1 MYNLKRAPLLA
12 AGLLLAASQPVVA
25 ETADP
30 TAAAATGTTVTVSLN
45 RDQLHKLVSYGDL
58 DLSSPQGMSTL
69 NTRIRSAVYAVCPRE
84 DTRDLQRLNGVRQC
98 RETATEG
105 AMLQVQQLASLQKA
119 PLSAAL
125 KP

>member
-25 ETADP
+25 ETADA

-69 NTRIRSAVYAVCPRE
+69 NTRIRSAVCPRE

-98 RETATEG
+98 REMATEG